1 MHPEIYD
8 EPKRVAKAASYT
20 TYSDIAPLAELDMD
34 TPSHR
39 DEIGQLLGE
48 ISKYEHSQ
56 RRPMLSAVVIHR
68 DNNMPGMG
76 FFKLA
81 RELGAY
87 TGSDDLKF
95 YLDELKR
102 VHQHWGD
109 VAT

>member
-8 EPKRVAKAASYT
+8 ELKRVAKAASYT

-34 TPSHR
+34 NPSHR
-39 DEIGQLLGE
+39 DEIGQILGE

-56 RRPMLSAVVIHR
+56 GRPMLSAVVIHR
-68 DNNMPGMG
+68 DNNMPGKG

-81 RELGAY
+81 RELGVYA
-87 TGSDDLKF
+87 GSDDLKF

-102 VHQHWGD
+102 VHQYWGV
-109 VAT
+109 VAI